1 MEQKILQKQKRYI
14 IVILA
19 EMEWHRLAI
28 HVYTRERVP
37 KKDAPYNRKVSNIFP
52 MWLIC
57 FRNIKRK
64 RCLPLGRHRFVMERL
79 FKQLTYHDCYYASDG
94 SAACFS
100 PYENRLTVLVDLGY
114 FL

>member
-1 MEQKILQKQKRYI
+1 
-14 IVILA
+14 
-19 EMEWHRLAI
+19 
-28 HVYTRERVP
+28 VP
-37 KKDAPYNRKVSNIFP
+37 KKDALIIGSYRTFSNVTYLPHTYKTKAVSAF
-52 MWLIC
+52 
-57 FRNIKRK
+57 
-64 RCLPLGRHRFVMERL
+64 LGRHRFVMERL

>member
-14 IVILA
+14 IAILA

-28 HVYTRERVP
+28 RVYTRERVP
-37 KKDAPYNRKVSNIFP
+37 KKDALIIGRYRTFSNVTYLLQQYKTKAVSAF
-52 MWLIC
+52 
-57 FRNIKRK
+57 
-64 RCLPLGRHRFVMERL
+64 LGRHRFVMERL
-79 FKQLTYHDCYYASDG
+79 FEQLTYHDCYYASDE